1 MWIRFD
7 KAHIQSSKKTAW
19 KVNGSCCNSDREA
32 WKMKGEKYG
41 EIFQKEKCKERSL
54 GYIKNDSQEDKR

>member
-1 MWIRFD
+1 
-7 KAHIQSSKKTAW
+7 
-19 KVNGSCCNSDREA
+19 
-32 WKMKGEKYG
+32 MKGEKYG